1 MNHLASRS
9 ESSADTGVD
18 IAARSGSLY
27 RAVWR
32 WHFYAGLLCLP
43 FLVMMAV
50 TGALYLFRDE
60 INAVVYRD
68 LLQVP
73 AASSTALAPEALVAR
88 AVAAVPGQVR
98 RYVPAPAAGRS
109 VEVGIAAAGG
119 QRITMYLDPSTGAVL
134 GHLRDDRK
142 PMDVVKRIHSLVI
155 AGTVANHGI
164 EIVAGWAIVLVVTGT
179 YLWWPRGRTGGVI
192 SVRGSP
198 ARRLWWRDLHAV
210 TGAFAAI
217 AILFLAVTGL
227 PWSAFWGH
235 QFGAL
240 TNAWGIG
247 VPAYVWSKAPP
258 STVPMAQQ
266 GEVPWTLGQATV
278 PLSSAPAGD
287 PHAEHAGHG
296 GGGPLPASSP
306 GAIGLDAAITAF
318 ERLHLAAGYSVN
330 LPDGPRGVYTAML
343 FPDDVTHERVIH
355 LNQYSGQPLIDVGY
369 ADYGV
374 AGKAT
379 EWGISLHTGRQFGL
393 PNQLVMLAGCLAIVA
408 LAVTSA
414 VMWWK
419 RRPRGRLAAPE
430 RKDGD
435 RLARSVIA
443 IAVVLGLLHPL
454 LGASMLVAWAIDAAL
469 PRAWRARFGL

>member
-1 MNHLASRS
+1 MNHA
-9 ESSADTGVD
+9 D
-18 IAARSGSLY
+18 IAAQSGSLY

-43 FLVMMAV
+43 FLVMMAI

-60 INAVVYRD
+60 INAVVYSD

-73 AASSTALAPEALVAR
+73 VATSAALAPEALVAQ
-88 AVAAVPGQVR
+88 AVTAVPGHVK

-109 VEVGIAAAGG
+109 AEVGIAAADG
-119 QRITMYLDPSTGAVL
+119 QRVTVYLDPSSGAVL

-142 PMDVVKRIHSLVI
+142 LMDVIKHIHSLVI

-164 EIVAGWAIVLVVTGT
+164 EIVAGWTIVLVVTGT
-179 YLWWPRGRTGGVI
+179 YLWWPRGRSGGVI
-192 SVRGSP
+192 SVRSSP

-217 AILFLAVTGL
+217 AILFLAVTGM

-235 QFGAL
+235 QFSAL

-247 VPAYVWSKAPP
+247 LPASVWSKAPQ
-258 STVPMAQQ
+258 SMVPMSQQ
-266 GEVPWTLGQATV
+266 GEVPWALVQAPV
-278 PLSSAPAGD
+278 PLSSAAAPD
-287 PHAEHAGHG
+287 PHAEHADHTGQG
-296 GGGPLPASSP
+296 GSGPAPTASS
-306 GAIGLDAAITAF
+306 GAIGLDAAVASF
-318 ERLHLAAGYSVN
+318 ETLQLERGYSVN
-330 LPDGPRGVYTAML
+330 LPTGPRGVYTAML

-355 LNQYSGQPLIDVGY
+355 LDQYSGQPLIDVGY
-369 ADYGV
+369 ADYGA

-379 EWGISLHTGRQFGL
+379 EWGVSLHTGRQFGL
-393 PNQLVMLAGCLAIVA
+393 VNQLVMLAGCLAIVA

-419 RRPRGRLAAPE
+419 RRPAGKLAAPE

-435 RLARSVIA
+435 RLARSVVA
-443 IAVVLGLLHPL
+443 IAVFLGLLYPL
-454 LGASMLVAWAIDAAL
+454 LGASMLAAWAIDAAL
-469 PRAWRARFGL
+469 PRAWRARLAL

>member
-1 MNHLASRS
+1 MNHIASGSGAR
-9 ESSADTGVD
+9 ADA
-18 IAARSGSLY
+18 AARSSSLY

-43 FLVMMAV
+43 FLVMMAI

-60 INAVVYRD
+60 IDAIVYRD

-73 AASSTALAPEALVAR
+73 AAASRALPPEALVAN
-88 AVAAVPGQVR
+88 AVAAVPGSVR
-98 RYVPAPAAGRS
+98 RYVPAAAAGRS
-109 VEVGIAAAGG
+109 AEVGIAGADG
-119 QRITMYLDPSTGAVL
+119 QRITVYLDPSTGAVL

-142 PMDVVKRIHSLVI
+142 LMEVVKHIHSLVI

-164 EIVAGWAIVLVVTGT
+164 EIVAGWTIVLVVTGT
-179 YLWWPRGRTGGVI
+179 CLWWPRGRSGGVI

-198 ARRLWWRDLHAV
+198 AKRLWWRDLHAV

-217 AILFLAVTGL
+217 AILFLAVTGM

-247 VPAYVWSKAPP
+247 LPAYVWSKAPP

-278 PLSSAPAGD
+278 PLSAAAPAD
-287 PHAEHAGHG
+287 PHAGHAGHG
-296 GGGPLPASSP
+296 GGGPVPTATS
-306 GAIGLDAAITAF
+306 GAIGLDAAIATF
-318 ERLHLAAGYSVN
+318 ERLQLEPGYSVN
-330 LPDGPRGVYTAML
+330 LPNGPRGVYTAML

-355 LNQYSGQPLIDVGY
+355 LDQYSGRPLIDVGY

-379 EWGISLHTGRQFGL
+379 EWGVSLHTGRQFGL
-393 PNQLVMLAGCLAIVA
+393 VNQLVMLAGCLAIIA

-419 RRPRGRLAAPE
+419 RRPGGQLAAPE

-435 RLARSVIA
+435 RLARPVIA
-443 IAVVLGLLHPL
+443 IAVVLGLLYPL
-454 LGASMLVAWAIDAAL
+454 LGASMLAALALDAAL
-469 PRAWRARFGL
+469 PRAWRARFAL